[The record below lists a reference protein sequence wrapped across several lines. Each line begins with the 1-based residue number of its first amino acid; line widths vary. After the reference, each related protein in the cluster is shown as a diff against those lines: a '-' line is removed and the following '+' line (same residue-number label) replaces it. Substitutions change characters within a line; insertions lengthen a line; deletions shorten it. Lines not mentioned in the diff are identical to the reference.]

1 MISTLT
7 QQLNDMSNDTYHE
20 KFHTKMR
27 TALKMEVNF
36 DHEII
41 WKYEAKKVYGAE
53 FDSLDP
59 TSQAE
64 CKNTARE
71 RLFAYIMLRQSKKT
85 NSKLKTDLHDDFG
98 KGQDNYPKTRSETLR
113 LLDVHTKTS
122 IDTRVAPTSE
132 ATTFAQRRGTNNNKK
147 GTSQKA
153 DTENESKPKT
163 GWFCKEE
170 GHVQND
176 CSKLKALQKLAD
188 KADDSSS
195 RSSNRSR
202 SSGVSSSSSK
212 AQGISKKTRAAYEET
227 VR

>member
-1 MISTLT
+1 
-7 QQLNDMSNDTYHE
+7 
-20 KFHTKMR
+20 MR
-27 TALKMEVNF
+27 TALKMEINL

-53 FDSLDP
+53 IDSLDP
-59 TSQAE
+59 STQAE

-71 RLFAYIMLRQSKKT
+71 RLFAYIMLRQSNKT
-85 NSKLKTDLHDDFG
+85 NSKLKTDLHDDFS

-122 IDTRVAPTSE
+122 IDTRVALASE

-163 GWFCKEE
+163 CWFCKEE

-176 CSKLKALQKLAD
+176 CPKLKALQKLAD

-195 RSSNRSR
+195 RPEQKLRCQQQL
-202 SSGVSSSSSK
+202 K
-212 AQGISKKTRAAYEET
+212 
-227 VR
+227 